1 MKALLIGGTGT
12 ISMSISKKLAEDGHE
27 LYLLNR
33 GNRNDELEEYNVNYI
48 TCDINDEVAMQKALG
63 EHEFDVVADFI
74 AFTKEHLERDY
85 RMFRDRARQF
95 MFISSASAYQKP
107 LSNYLITEST
117 PLANPFWQYSRD
129 KIECENY
136 LNKLYQ
142 EEGFPITIIRPSHT
156 YSERSVPLAVKG
168 NNGSW
173 QVIRR
178 MMEGKPVIVHGD
190 GSSLWTLTHARDF
203 AIAFVGLMDNVHAVG
218 ETFHITSDE
227 SLSWNQIYHTIAR
240 VLGVK
245 ANIRYMSSE
254 LLEACSDYD
263 FLGELQGDKTH
274 TVVFDNTKV
283 KRAVPEFVC
292 TTRFDQGIKETIEY
306 ILAHPEYQLIDEDFD
321 AWCDRMILAYD
332 NMIEDMRKFL

>member
-12 ISMSISKKLAEDGHE
+12 ISMSISKKLIADGHE

-33 GNRNDELEEYNVNYI
+33 GNRNDVLPKGKVKYI
-48 TCDINDEVAMQKALG
+48 TCDINDEVATQKALG

-74 AFTKEHLERDY
+74 AFTKDHLERDY
-85 RMFRDRARQF
+85 RLFKDRARQF
-95 MFISSASAYQKP
+95 IFISSASAYQKP
-107 LSNYLITEST
+107 LSSYLITEST

-136 LNKLYQ
+136 LNELYQ
-142 EEGFPITIIRPSHT
+142 KEGFPITIVRPSHT
-156 YSERSVPLAVKG
+156 YSERDVPLAVKG

-178 MMEGKPVIVHGD
+178 MMDGKPVIVHGD
-190 GSSLWTLTHARDF
+190 GTSLWTLTHARDF

-227 SLSWNQIYHTIAR
+227 SLSWNQIYHTVAR

-245 ANIRYMSSE
+245 PKIVHMSSD
-254 LLEACSDYD
+254 LLNDCSDYD
-263 FLGELQGDKTH
+263 FEGELLGDKAH

-292 TTRFDQGIKETIEY
+292 TTRFDQGIKETIEF
-306 ILAHPEYQLIDEDFD
+306 ILSHPEHQLVDEEFD
-321 AWCDRMILAYD
+321 AWCDRMILAYE
-332 NMIEDMRKFL
+332 NMTEEMRKLL